1 MQMQNRMR
9 FVSAFAAMALI
20 GVATSRAEASAIT
33 LANSAGAGQRGG
45 LITVGSTVQIGDN
58 SGTATTSDG
67 VISAVDAFPGTF
79 SSVTGICGTAGTY
92 GCLELSTGAFI
103 GSDPLTVGVN
113 DYLYSGTGSYIRIYG
128 DATADSGDST
138 RLLYSGAFD
147 STLNIRLTFDNNC
160 PGENCSGSLTGTVDN
175 GLLDPVLAAYLGVFA
190 TTDGGNATTLFLTFA
205 GVSFP
210 TGGPPT
216 GTALDNTNSIQT
228 FDVNQV
234 PEPASLLLF
243 SAGILGLAQIAR
255 RRKTR
260 A

>member
-20 GVATSRAEASAIT
+20 GVATTRAEATSIT
-33 LANSAGAGQRGG
+33 LANTAGQWGG
-45 LITVGSTVQIGDN
+45 DITVGSTVTIGDG
-58 SGTATTSDG
+58 SGTATADDG
-67 VISAVDAFPGTF
+67 VISAVAAFPTGFSTISGVCGLSGTL
-79 SSVTGICGTAGTY
+79 
-92 GCLELSTGAFI
+92 GCLELSTGTFI
-103 GSDPLTVGVN
+103 GADATTVGVN

-128 DATADSGDST
+128 DATADSGNST

-147 STLNIRLTFDNNC
+147 SSSNIKLTFDNNC

-243 SAGILGLAQIAR
+243 SAGILGLAQVAR
-255 RRKTR
+255 RRKPR
-260 A
+260 V

>member
-9 FVSAFAAMALI
+9 FVSAFAAVVLI
-20 GVATSRAEASAIT
+20 GVATTRAQASSIT
-33 LANSAGAGQRGG
+33 FSNGGSPKASGG
-45 LITVGSTVQIGDN
+45 LITVDNTVQIGDG
-58 SGTATTSDG
+58 SGGGSVQDG
-67 VISAVDAFPGTF
+67 AI
-79 SSVTGICGTAGTY
+79 SSVESIPGDFSLISGVCGVLGTY
-92 GCLELSTGAFI
+92 GCLELSTGTFI
-103 GSDPLTVGVN
+103 GTNDATPDN

-128 DATADSGDST
+128 DATAVAGEST
-138 RLLYSGAFD
+138 LLYSGSFD
-147 STLNIRLTFDNNC
+147 TGSNVVLTFDDNNC
-160 PGENCSGSLTGTVDN
+160 PGPNCSASLTGTVDG
-175 GLLDPVLAAYLGVFA
+175 GLLDPILAAYLGVFA
-190 TTDGGNATTLFLTFA
+190 TTEGGNATTLFLTFS
-205 GVSFP
+205 GISFP
-210 TGGPPT
+210 DSGAPT